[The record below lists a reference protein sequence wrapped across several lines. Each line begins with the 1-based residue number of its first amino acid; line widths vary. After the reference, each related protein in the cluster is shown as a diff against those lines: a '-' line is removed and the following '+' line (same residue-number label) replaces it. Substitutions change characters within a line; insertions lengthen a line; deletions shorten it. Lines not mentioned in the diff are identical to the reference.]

1 MTIAGTATPD
11 VEGPPLP
18 PTGIGGNASS
28 GSVSLIIVLK
38 ANLTASF
45 SAFARMA
52 ASVPYVLSGG
62 RTEIFSSAAAAAVV
76 GFSFSTVAGLTS
88 ATLPTVVAA
97 AAAVAGV
104 ELFT

>member
-1 MTIAGTATPD
+1 MTIAGVATPD

-62 RTEIFSSAAAAAVV
+62 RTGIFSSVAAAAAVV
-76 GFSFSTVAGLTS
+76 GFSFSTIVDLTS
-88 ATLPTVVAA
+88 AALPTVVTAA
-97 AAAVAGV
+97 EAGI